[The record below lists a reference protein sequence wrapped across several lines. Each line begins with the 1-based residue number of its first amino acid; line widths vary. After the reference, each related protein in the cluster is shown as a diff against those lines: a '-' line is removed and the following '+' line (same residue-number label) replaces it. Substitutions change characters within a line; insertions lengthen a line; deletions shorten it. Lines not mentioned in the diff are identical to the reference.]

1 MFHKEILKKMRGE
14 TSGGRALEY
23 IYRFWAHDRLSTFP
37 GYHRAAETTKGIME
51 EIGLS
56 NVEILKY
63 KTTGTNFF
71 ADWEGPQ
78 GWDAISGVLDVK
90 GPKDETR
97 RIADRQADPCN
108 LMLWCGST
116 PPEGVNT
123 KIVRADTE
131 DAIKGKL
138 LFQDK
143 VPLDYK
149 LREKII
155 EKGALGI
162 ISDELPYWPD
172 VRVREENMYLVR
184 WHNAFLFPQNRENI
198 LAFSITP
205 ANGDWLRGLLAE
217 QGEVEAFARVKTK
230 LYDSYLPVTTG
241 VIPGTVE
248 PGKEI
253 WLIQHLHEVGAHDNA
268 SGVGA
273 SLEVV
278 RSIIDMVSRGKL
290 EAPKRTIRV
299 ICSWEVI
306 GFLAHLTANP
316 EITERVICALNPD
329 MVGAK
334 QEICNSWLQVFLE
347 PHSNP
352 HFIDDLTLD
361 LVGELYKNHP
371 RWHWEKQKF
380 IINDNFLADPMIG
393 IPCPSI
399 IFMRDRHYHT
409 SSDRP
414 ENLDTT
420 VMGEISALLA
430 TGAYTVANGGAKS
443 AEELVDVVFRNTLSE
458 LAGLIADHRD
468 SVSFDERLQH
478 LKPVLHGRLET
489 LTDLVL
495 KDEKSK
501 KLTEK
506 IRKAK
511 ERLEAIAESAR
522 PEGPGFKLEPK
533 SDLEREADSIVPVRK
548 VWGSYSLGRVPKKV
562 KKERDLASFSSWSY
576 DDNAPIF
583 WSDGKRSIFQIQW
596 LVGQE
601 QGKTPKLEKL
611 MTLFRT
617 LEEYDYFS
625 LKKR

>member
-1 MFHKEILKKMRGE
+1 MFHQQLLEKMRAE

-23 IYRFWAHDRLSTFP
+23 IYRFWVHDRLSTFP
-37 GYHRAAETTKGIME
+37 GYHRAAEVTKGIME

-56 NVEILKY
+56 DVEILKY
-63 KTTGTNFF
+63 ETTGKNLF

-90 GPKDETR
+90 GEEGRIR
-97 RIADRQADPCN
+97 RIADRQTDPCN

-116 PPEGVNT
+116 PPAGVNT
-123 KIVRADTE
+123 KIVRADSE
-131 DAIKGKL
+131 GDIKGKL

-143 VPLDYK
+143 VPLDNK

-155 EKGALGI
+155 EKGALGV

-172 VRVREENMYLVR
+172 VRVREENMHLVR
-184 WHNAFLFPQNRENI
+184 WHNAFLFPGNDENI

-205 ANGDWLRGLLAE
+205 ANGDWLRGLLVE
-217 QGEVEAFARVKTK
+217 QGEVEAFTRVETR

-241 VIPGTVE
+241 IIPGSLE
-248 PGKEI
+248 PEKEI

-268 SGVGA
+268 SGVGV

-278 RSIIDMVSRGKL
+278 RSTIDMVARGEL
-290 EAPKRTIRV
+290 DPPKRTVRV

-316 EITERVICALNPD
+316 EIADRVVCALNPD
-329 MVGAK
+329 MVGAN
-334 QEICNSWLQVFLE
+334 QEMCKSWLQVFME
-347 PHSNP
+347 PHNNP

-361 LVGELYKNHP
+361 LAGELYKNHP

-380 IINDNFLADPMIG
+380 IINDNFVADPMIG

-420 VMGEISALLA
+420 VMTEISALLA
-430 TGAYTVANGGAKS
+430 AGAYTIANGGAKS
-443 AEELVDVVFRNTLSE
+443 AEELVDVVFRNAMLE
-458 LAGLIADHRD
+458 LAELIALHRD
-468 SVSFDERLQH
+468 SVAFDERFQY
-478 LKPVLHGRLET
+478 LKPVIEKRLDS

-495 KDEKSK
+495 KGEKSG
-501 KLTEK
+501 KLAEK
-506 IRKAK
+506 ISAAK
-511 ERLEAIAESAR
+511 GRLEAVTEAAR
-522 PEGPGFKLEPK
+522 PAGAGFKLQAK
-533 SDLEREADSIVPVRK
+533 NDLEREADSLVPVRK
-548 VWGSYSLGRVPKKV
+548 LWGSYSLGRVPQEV

-583 WSDGKRSIFQIQW
+583 WVDGKRSILQIQW

-601 QGKTPKLEKL
+601 QGKAPELEKL
-611 MTLFRT
+611 MVLFRT

-625 LKKR
+625 LERR